1 MTAPSGMPEPF
12 DAWDDAPDPAQSA
25 VDGQPATRVGDA
37 AGFMLGVAD
46 VLAQIAEEAE
56 PIRAGRWRALVMHGD
71 APAPVGWDPP
81 QWDYDAIEAWIPQAL
96 QAGTLTPLPKAT
108 AEKVPEPELVFG
120 STAEW
125 VAEFLVPMY
134 RRQLTATG
142 DRTTWCPQWWRHA
155 EAIIRLEA
163 LWRAWEHL
171 RLDGRTGASV
181 WLKDHLDHHLPV
193 LLDAHDG
200 PFNGC
205 RPDRHADDPL
215 GEFQLV
221 APPPEWFP
229 DVRKTRTDNSE
240 GGRRP

>member
-1 MTAPSGMPEPF
+1 
-12 DAWDDAPDPAQSA
+12 
-25 VDGQPATRVGDA
+25 
-37 AGFMLGVAD
+37 MLSVSD

-56 PIRAGRWRALVMHGD
+56 PIIAGRWRSLVMHGQ
-71 APAPVGWDPP
+71 APATVGWEPP
-81 QWDYDAIEAWIPQAL
+81 QWDFDAVEAWIPQAL
-96 QAGTLTPLPKAT
+96 GSGTLKPLPKAT
-108 AEKVPEPELVFG
+108 SEEVPEPELVFG

-125 VAEFLVPMY
+125 VAKFLVPVY

-142 DRTTWCPQWWRHA
+142 DKTTWCPEWWKHA

-171 RLDGRTGASV
+171 RLDGRTGMSV

-193 LLDAHDG
+193 LTDAHGG

-205 RPDRHADDPL
+205 RPDRHADQPL

-221 APPPEWFP
+221 APPPELFP
-229 DVRKTRTDNSE
+229 DVREAKSD
-240 GGRRP
+240 GGRTS